1 MLNNL
6 SQSARNDGG
15 EVVVYINE
23 TVLSTEAAFMK
34 DSTKRI
40 LSLIVILLFLLS
52 SAIAVILS
60 LLSK

>member
-23 TVLSTEAAFMK
+23 TVLSNEAAFMK

>member
-1 MLNNL
+1 
-6 SQSARNDGG
+6 
-15 EVVVYINE
+15 
-23 TVLSTEAAFMK
+23 MK